1 VRLATFLPPG
11 SSEPRAGEVR
21 GDEVVAFSRGTV
33 VDRLSDRHR
42 VPADGESWPL
52 DDVTLL
58 APVVR
63 PGTIFC
69 VGLNYADHAKEG
81 GSTPPEF
88 PLVFLKP
95 SRASVRPSG
104 PVRCPAVV
112 ERLDYEAELVIV
124 MGAEGEIAGYAVADD
139 VSARDLQKR
148 EPQWSRAKGADTFCP
163 WGPWV
168 TTTDEVPDP
177 RALRISSRVN
187 GELRQD
193 GTTADLIF
201 GPGELVGFL
210 RETFTLEPGDI
221 ILTGTPAGVGAYMD
235 PPQFLETGDVV
246 TVEIERLGSIEHAI
260 V

>member
-11 SSEPRAGEVR
+11 STEARAGEVR
-21 GDEVVAFSRGTV
+21 GEAIVAFSRGTV
-33 VDRLSDRHR
+33 IDRLADRNR
-42 VPADGESWPL
+42 PSADGESWPL
-52 DDVTLL
+52 ADVKLL
-58 APVVR
+58 APVPR
-63 PGTIFC
+63 PGAIFC
-69 VGLNYADHAKEG
+69 IGLNYADHAEEG
-81 GSTPPEF
+81 GREPPAF
-88 PLVFLKP
+88 PIVFLKP
-95 SRASVRPSG
+95 SRTSVPPSG

-124 MGAEGEIAGYAVADD
+124 MGAEGDIAGYAVAND
-139 VSARDLQKR
+139 VSARDLQRR

-168 TTTDEVPDP
+168 TTADEVPDP
-177 RALRISSRVN
+177 RPLRISSRVN

-201 GPGELVGFL
+201 GPGELVRFL

-235 PPQFLETGDVV
+235 PPQFLGTGDVV
-246 TVEIERLGSIEHAI
+246 TVEIERLGKIEHAI